1 VTLAS
6 PGDTI
11 LVRPGSYAEQV
22 TVSKQLRLRSD
33 GATIDASGQ
42 VNGLVVTGPDASGT
56 SVSGF
61 TVVNAT
67 GEGILVSTTS
77 NVTLRRN
84 AVRNNDRRRTRTHA
98 GVRAPGRGAR

>member
-1 VTLAS
+1 
-6 PGDTI
+6 
-11 LVRPGSYAEQV
+11 
-22 TVSKQLRLRSD
+22 
-33 GATIDASGQ
+33 
-42 VNGLVVTGPDASGT
+42 
-56 SVSGF
+56 VSGF